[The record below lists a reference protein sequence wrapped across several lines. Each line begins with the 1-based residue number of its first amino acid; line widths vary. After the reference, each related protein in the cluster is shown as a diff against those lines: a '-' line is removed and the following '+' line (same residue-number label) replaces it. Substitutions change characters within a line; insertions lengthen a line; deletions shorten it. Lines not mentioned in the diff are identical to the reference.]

1 MKGYKAFNKGLIC
14 KGKQYKENETF
25 EEERAVPCHRG
36 MHFCK
41 NPFDVLNF
49 YDLVDDKG
57 EFSDFAEVEAPDDAE
72 VKTDDDIKYC
82 TTKLKVGAKFS
93 FAGFVKTCVDFVIEK
108 TQTEKPDSGYPA
120 KIGSSGYSA
129 KIGSSGYS
137 AQIGSSGDSAQIGSS
152 GDYAQIGSSG
162 DSAQIGSSG
171 YSAKIGSSG
180 NSAKIGSSGDSA
192 QIGSSGNYAQI
203 GSSGYSAQIGSSG
216 NYAQIGSS
224 GNSAKIK
231 STGYDSIICCAGD
244 DSCVSAKKGSWI
256 TLAEWKYSYEKDR
269 YVPKCVKTEYVD
281 GERIKED
288 TMYKLIDGEFTEV

>member
-108 TQTEKPDSGYPA
+108 TQTEKPDSGNSEQIGSSGDYAQIGSSGYYAKIGSSGDSAKIGSSGDYAQIGSSGDSA

-137 AQIGSSGDSAQIGSS
+137 AKIGSSGYYAKIGSSGDYAKIGSS
-152 GDYAQIGSSG
+152 GDYAQ
-162 DSAQIGSSG
+162 
-171 YSAKIGSSG
+171 
-180 NSAKIGSSGDSA
+180 
-192 QIGSSGNYAQI
+192 
-203 GSSGYSAQIGSSG
+203 
-216 NYAQIGSS
+216 
-224 GNSAKIK
+224 IK

-256 TLAEWKYSYEKDR
+256 TLAEWKYSYEKNR